1 MEALPPAPVAIESSD
16 EECGDLKPEEKD
28 CMTHS
33 KSKKKVQDPADLGLN
48 IGALRLQ
55 SHAEAGNMEG
65 NPFSICFS
73 FSGPRLL
80 QLWSIDR

>member
-1 MEALPPAPVAIESSD
+1 MNA
-16 EECGDLKPEEKD
+16 
-28 CMTHS
+28 THS

-65 NPFSICFS
+65 NPFSICF
-73 FSGPRLL
+73 FQDLGCCNSGASTGEKELMPNYRSPCL
-80 QLWSIDR
+80 